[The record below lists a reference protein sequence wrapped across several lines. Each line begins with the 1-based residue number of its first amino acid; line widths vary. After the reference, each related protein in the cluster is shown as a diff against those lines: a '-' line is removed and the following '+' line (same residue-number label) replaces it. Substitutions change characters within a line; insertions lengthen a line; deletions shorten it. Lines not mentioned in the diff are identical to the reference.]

1 MGRIRKDALDLEF
14 LPVTSNVRFIGPERI
29 TSFSTYYNKER
40 EEVYRSDN
48 SSQRYLDATKLNIP
62 INCLEGYNSES
73 YVCDLPGIWEY
84 FMHWIGKHEEI
95 IRGPNPKNDPQQ
107 QIDFIC
113 TNLEL
118 KRILLA
124 CYEESD
130 WTIIAFRIENE
141 IFMHL
146 ADGETIEDNIRKLH
160 GVEPTPQYNPRKT
173 NKMNYAR
180 LNVIRKI
187 TKRVEERELNSDT
200 DQDLFSIIT
209 SSKIGQHRILHTGI
223 TEFVADK
230 DDVDKPIDQVNFAAL
245 KLIPYLFRGRNT
257 GFNIS
262 FYRHL
267 YWWASA
273 LVTGLETLICGDLDE
288 DFTLSKLKVLPASIL
303 KTKYH
308 ATAQKKCL
316 ITLDKIL
323 HFIKSEVKEKNMAY
337 EFQLNLSLQ
346 SGNYHMIFKNQQ
358 NLSHAMPNCQ
368 TTHYF
373 LIDLQLL
380 PSSVKN
386 QNFNK

>member
-14 LPVTSNVRFIGPERI
+14 LPATSNVRFIGPERI
-29 TSFSTYYNKER
+29 TSFSSYYDKER
-40 EEVYRSDN
+40 KEVYRSDN
-48 SSQRYLDATKLNIP
+48 SSQRYLDAIKLNIP
-62 INCLEGYNSES
+62 INCDTES

-84 FMHWIGKHEEI
+84 FMNWIGKHEEI
-95 IRGPNPKNDPQQ
+95 IRGPNPQKDPQQ

-118 KRILLA
+118 KKIMLS

-130 WTIIAFRIENE
+130 WAVWTFRIENE
-141 IFMHL
+141 IFMRL
-146 ADGETIEDNIRKLH
+146 YDGKTIEDNIRKLH
-160 GVEPTPQYNPRKT
+160 GVESKPQYNPRKT

-180 LNVIRKI
+180 LDVIRKI

-200 DQDLFSIIT
+200 DQDILSVIAT
-209 SSKIGQHRILHTGI
+209 SKIGQHRILHAGI

-262 FYRHL
+262 LYRHL

-273 LVTGLETLICGDLDE
+273 LVAGVETLICGDLDE
-288 DFTLSKLKVLPASIL
+288 DFTLSKLEVFPASIL
-303 KTKYH
+303 NTKYH
-308 ATAQKKCL
+308 AAAQKKCL

-323 HFIKSEVKEKNMAY
+323 HFIKSEVKEKNMVYHFHLNA
-337 EFQLNLSLQ
+337 ETREVIVSPPKKLNLEAIT
-346 SGNYHMIFKNQQ
+346 NWK
-358 NLSHAMPNCQ
+358 
-368 TTHYF
+368 
-373 LIDLQLL
+373 L
-380 PSSVKN
+380 PYDIKDSAKS
-386 QNFNK
+386 